1 MGRGGGGQVVC
12 MFAFYL
18 DNQSLNLDEDYSFI
32 SVKFVIERNEIKQ
45 KRPFLKRLIDK
56 LGCFLSK
63 KTSNERWSD
72 LIGFVRERFPGHREA
87 VAALSF
93 EDDDDGVPSPSRLS
107 VFVKMTINSSCLSW
121 TFPVWPD
128 GRIKVARIPPNL
140 PKN

>member
-63 KTSNERWSD
+63 KTSNER
-72 LIGFVRERFPGHREA
+72 
-87 VAALSF
+87 
-93 EDDDDGVPSPSRLS
+93 
-107 VFVKMTINSSCLSW
+107 
-121 TFPVWPD
+121 
-128 GRIKVARIPPNL
+128 
-140 PKN
+140 